1 MDTNNLCESGE
12 ADYRYFVA
20 RILAAI
26 AVTAHLMGLRV
37 GAMALVGSGNTTDL
51 ASDLIDGIGA
61 SVEAE
66 NTISAVPTALL
77 SKYAVI
83 LAVANAAGEDWE
95 YDYMLYQ
102 IAKWVIAKSFA
113 RTPQPKTRAGKTA
126 FQALQSD
133 WLFCVREDAAVLLA
147 DIDVEVRIVA
157 TALAESGSL
166 TSEEMDKLLALVCV
180 AGPAV

>member
-66 NTISAVPTALL
+66 NTITAV
-77 SKYAVI
+77 
-83 LAVANAAGEDWE
+83 D
-95 YDYMLYQ
+95 
-102 IAKWVIAKSFA
+102 
-113 RTPQPKTRAGKTA
+113 
-126 FQALQSD
+126 
-133 WLFCVREDAAVLLA
+133 
-147 DIDVEVRIVA
+147 EV
-157 TALAESGSL
+157 G
-166 TSEEMDKLLALVCV
+166 
-180 AGPAV
+180 G